1 MHLRLKS
8 LQEVRLFSL
17 TITVLVMF
25 GTVLLH
31 RLMLP
36 ADLALVMRVPGV
48 IMSAMLAAP
57 TAYYIGLKLLDVHL
71 LTAQLEHV
79 VDHDMLTGVSTRT
92 SFYKKI
98 EGQLTA
104 PLAVIVA
111 DIDYFKNINDKYG
124 HQSGDLALKQFTASL
139 VRNCREDDIVA
150 RFGGEEFVILLQNAG
165 LKEGL
170 AAANRL
176 CQRIREKPLVLNGKQ
191 VQITASFGV
200 AQLDDVVEVDRAIN
214 QADFAVYRAKQS
226 GRDQVCAFDPKL
238 DIAPT
243 PVVAAAQEN
252 SYPRPISASS
262 NG

>member
-1 MHLRLKS
+1 MHFRLKS
-8 LQEVRLFSL
+8 IQEVRLFAL

-31 RLMLP
+31 RLILP
-36 ADLALVMRVPGV
+36 ADLVQVMRVPGV
-48 IMSAMLAAP
+48 IMAAMLASP
-57 TAYYIGLKLLDVHL
+57 TAYFVGLKLLDVHL
-71 LTAQLEHV
+71 LTARLEHV
-79 VDHDMLTGVSTRT
+79 VDHDMLTGASTRT

-104 PLAVIVA
+104 PFAVIVA

-124 HQSGDLALKQFTASL
+124 HQSGDLALKQFTSSL

-150 RFGGEEFVILLQNAG
+150 RFGGEEFVILLQDAG
-165 LKEGL
+165 LKEGV

-176 CQRIREKPLVLNGKQ
+176 CQRTREKPLELKGKQ

-200 AQLDDVVEVDRAIN
+200 TQLEDIADVDGAIN
-214 QADFAVYRAKQS
+214 QADLAVYRAKQS
-226 GRDQVCAFDPKL
+226 GRDRVCAFDPML
-238 DIAPT
+238 DIVPT
-243 PVVAAAQEN
+243 PVVAAAQAN
-252 SYPRPISASS
+252 TYPRPISASS